1 METMIGLEPNERL
14 SRNVKWKIRMSIPL
28 YGFLEG
34 DTIGLLVLAEEGET
48 ILELARK
55 LQDAAS
61 IRVGGRERIDFVYQ
75 GKPIDLELTVA
86 QARLQAL
93 DRFDVIWSRQL

>member
-1 METMIGLEPNERL
+1 
-14 SRNVKWKIRMSIPL
+14 MSIPL

-34 DTIGLLVLAEEGET
+34 DTVGLLVLAEEGET

-61 IRVGGRERIDFVYQ
+61 IRVARVNEIDFVYD
-75 GKPIDLELTVA
+75 GKTIDPGLTVA
-86 QARLQAL
+86 QIGLQPL
-93 DRFDVIWSRQL
+93 DRFDVISSHRP

>member
-1 METMIGLEPNERL
+1 ML
-14 SRNVKWKIRMSIPL
+14 VPL

-48 ILELARK
+48 ILQLARK

-61 IRVGGRERIDFVYQ
+61 IRVGSHESVDLIYD
-75 GKPIDLELTVA
+75 GKAMEPGLTVA
-86 QARLQAL
+86 EAGLQAL
-93 DRFDVIWSRQL
+93 DRFDVVRRCAP